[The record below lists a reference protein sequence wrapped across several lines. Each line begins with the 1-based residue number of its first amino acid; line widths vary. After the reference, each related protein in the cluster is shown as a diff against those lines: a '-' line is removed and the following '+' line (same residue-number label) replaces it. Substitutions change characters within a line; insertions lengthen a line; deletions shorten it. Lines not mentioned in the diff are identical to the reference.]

1 MKLIA
6 PLAATLAFALSACAT
21 TPAEQDMVTV
31 TGEATY
37 RERIALPP
45 DAVMTVRIE
54 DVSHADAPAP
64 VLAEESYPAEGR
76 QVPLPF
82 AVEVPRAALEGAVS
96 TSARVRIEDGD
107 GRLMWITDTR
117 TPVTPVAGEARIDL
131 GTLVMVRTR
140 G

>member
-6 PLAATLAFALSACAT
+6 PFAATLALALSACAT
-21 TPAEQDMVTV
+21 TPAAQEMVTV

-54 DVSHADAPAP
+54 DVSRADAPAP

-82 AVEVPRAALEGAVS
+82 AVEVPRAALEGAIT

-140 G
+140 D

>member
-1 MKLIA
+1 MKRIV
-6 PLAATLAFALSACAT
+6 PLAATLALALPACAT
-21 TPAEQDMVTV
+21 TPAAQDMVTV

-45 DAVMTVRIE
+45 EAVMTVRIE
-54 DVSHADAPAP
+54 GVSRADAPAP
-64 VLAEESYPAEGR
+64 VLAEERYLAEG
-76 QVPLPF
+76 QVPLAF

-96 TSARVRIEDGD
+96 TSARVRIEDAD
-107 GRLMWITDTR
+107 GRLMWITDTH

-131 GTLVMVRTR
+131 GTLVMVRTP

>member
-6 PLAATLAFALSACAT
+6 PLAATLALALSACAT
-21 TPAEQDMVTV
+21 TPAAQDMVTV

-54 DVSHADAPAP
+54 DVSRADAPAP

-82 AVEVPRAALEGAVS
+82 AVEVPRAALVGAIT

-117 TPVTPVAGEARIDL
+117 TPVTPVAGEARVDL
-131 GTLVMVRTR
+131 GTLVMVRTQ